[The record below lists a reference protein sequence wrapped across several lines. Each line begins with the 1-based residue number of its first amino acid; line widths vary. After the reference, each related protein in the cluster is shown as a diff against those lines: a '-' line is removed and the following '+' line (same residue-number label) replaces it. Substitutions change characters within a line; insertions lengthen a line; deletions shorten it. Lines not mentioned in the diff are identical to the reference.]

1 MEKGRL
7 TQNQGNTIMI
17 GSEGVTQ
24 PTEQIIIR
32 DNSFTNDENRPTTF
46 VTNRTATPAE
56 LSGNV
61 FKGQVR
67 PLDGD
72 GTVH

>member
-1 MEKGRL
+1 
-7 TQNQGNTIMI
+7 MI

-24 PTEQIIIR
+24 PTLQIIIR
-32 DNSFTNDENRPTTF
+32 DNNFTNDQTRSTTF
-46 VTNRTATPAE
+46 VANRTATPAE

-61 FKGQVR
+61 FKGPVR
-67 PLDGD
+67 PLEGD